1 MTQPYPALNQQR
13 QRQLCPIVPWPCKH
27 TNGLQQRKLRFSG
40 FFTGHVYVVPSWS
53 QFLSSKLRL
62 LHPPHSPAASPE
74 LQFPKSCW
82 FALHHMIPCYFLWR
96 TCPFSFLHLVTLS
109 HPSRIG
115 WSSPPSWR
123 QARLSFSTPFPLC
136 VHMCTHTI
144 SHSYSQ
150 MVLLSLPWVFC
161 YQSIWQRILPS
172 SIYLSFSPTRP
183 GTP

>member
-1 MTQPYPALNQQR
+1 MVYSKESSDSVASLQDMSMWSLPDHSS
-13 QRQLCPIVPWPCKH
+13 CP
-27 TNGLQQRKLRFSG
+27 
-40 FFTGHVYVVPSWS
+40 PSWDYYIHHIP
-53 QFLSSKLRL
+53 QQHLLSCS
-62 LHPPHSPAASPE
+62 S
-74 LQFPKSCW
+74 PKSCW

-136 VHMCTHTI
+136 VHMCTHTV